1 MPIFAGVM
9 LLTLVIS
16 LSLLFHSD
24 MDTTLSPATVTA
36 VKGAAQEDKLA
47 SPVSRIGREDLQR
60 RGIYRPNMLSEMI
73 PSLVIPDY
81 GASLTSTIYIRGVG
95 SRMENPALALYI
107 DGVPVMDKNAYDF
120 DMMGIES
127 AVLLRGPQSALYGR
141 NSMGGTLSLVS
152 RRAEDGGPAR
162 IVAEY
167 GSANSFRAG
176 VSFVVADNVFTAGYR
191 HSDGFFD
198 NVFKGIKCDPYDGVL
213 LRWKWSPAAKDGV
226 YTTNSLTASLSKE
239 GGFAYGLYSGG
250 VLHPVSYNE
259 EGSYR
264 RISVIDG
271 FNLRTMVAE
280 SLLDATAS
288 LQLLADDMRMD
299 QDYTPDDVFTLQQKQ
314 ASAALTAD
322 ASLRGSG
329 LDGKWQRSSG
339 FFGFFKYNNMDA
351 PVTFRRDGIQRL
363 ILDNANANIPQDIGY
378 LSIADHY
385 LPVNSYFDIVCGS
398 IAAYHE
404 SVLTLGRWQLSAGLR
419 LEWEGGSMDYECQ
432 SDLHY
437 RFVPTMDADKAF
449 RVPYNGRIGRSNFQ
463 LLPKLAVLYR
473 PGESFG
479 IYANISKGFRAGGF
493 NTQIFSDI
501 LQNETMNAMMKDL
514 GVYFD
519 RPAVSVG
526 ASNTKYAPE
535 TAWNY
540 EAGLRLV
547 QDWLRA
553 EASAYFMDVRNQQL
567 TVFPPGKS
575 TGRMMANAARGRSL
589 GAETELHLTPG
600 NFRLDVSWA
609 WCDARFVSY
618 NDGNADY
625 GGKRIPYVP
634 AHMLYAGAGYR
645 WPLKSD
651 VCLVAD
657 ASLRG
662 SGTIW
667 WNESNTLSQPLLLHL
682 GARLA
687 VELKSVE
694 IYLAGSNLT
703 ATEGCSFYFKS
714 VGKEFF
720 AREKP
725 AAVYFGVNYSFE

>member
-1 MPIFAGVM
+1 MFIFAGVM
-9 LLTLVIS
+9 LLTLAIS
-16 LSLLFHSD
+16 FLMLFHFD

-36 VKGAAQEDKLA
+36 VKGAVPEDKLA
-47 SPVSRIGREDLQR
+47 SPVSKIGPEELHRG
-60 RGIYRPNMLSEMI
+60 GIYRPNMLSEII
-73 PSLVIPDY
+73 PGLMIPDY
-81 GASLTSTIYIRGVG
+81 GASLTSTVYIRGVG

-107 DGVPVMDKNAYDF
+107 DWVPVMDKNAYDF
-120 DMMGIES
+120 VMFGIES
-127 AVLLRGPQSALYGR
+127 AVLLRGPQSTLYGR

-152 RRAEDGGPAR
+152 RHAQDGGPAR
-162 IVAEY
+162 IMAEY
-167 GSANSFRAG
+167 GSANSIRAG
-176 VSFVVADNVFTAGYR
+176 ASFVVADNVFTAAYR

-198 NVFKGIKCDPYDGVL
+198 NVFKGSKCDPYDGVL

-226 YTTNSLTASLSKE
+226 YTSNSLTASLSKE
-239 GGFAYGLYSGG
+239 GGFAYGLYSDG
-250 VLHPVSYNE
+250 VLHPVSYND

-288 LQLLADDMRMD
+288 VQLLADDMRMD
-299 QDYTPDDVFTLQQKQ
+299 QDYTPDEVFTLQQKQ

-329 LDGKWQRSSG
+329 LDGKWQRSTG
-339 FFGFFKYNNMDA
+339 FFGFFKYNNLDA

-363 ILDNANANIPQDIGY
+363 ILDHANANIPSDIGY
-378 LSIADHY
+378 LSIPDQS
-385 LPVNSYFDIVCGS
+385 LPVNSLFDIICGS

-404 SVLTLGRWQLSAGLR
+404 SVLTLGRWQLTAGLR
-419 LEWEGGSMDYECQ
+419 LEWEGGSMSYKCL

-437 RFVPTMDADKAF
+437 RFVPTMAADKAF
-449 RVPYNGRIGRSNFQ
+449 SVPYDGRIGRSNFQ

-501 LQNETMNAMMKDL
+501 LQNETMNVLMKDL

-540 EAGLRLV
+540 EAGLRFV
-547 QDWLRA
+547 QDVLRV
-553 EASAYFMDVRNQQL
+553 EASAYYMDVHNQQL

-589 GAETELHLTPG
+589 GTEFEARLTPG
-600 NFRLDVSWA
+600 NFHLDVSWA

-625 GGKRIPYVP
+625 SGRRIPYVP
-634 AHMLYAGAGYR
+634 AHTLYAGAGYR
-645 WPLKSD
+645 WPLAAD

-662 SGTIW
+662 SGTIY
-667 WNESNTLSQPLLLHL
+667 WNESNSLSQPLMLHL

-687 VELKSVE
+687 LELKSME

-703 ATEGCSFYFKS
+703 AANSCNFYFKS

-725 AAVYFGVNYSFE
+725 AAVYFGVNYNFE